1 MCIITA
7 IFIPITCLQ
16 AQRPEDMLCLNVD
29 SWPLLIPTVT
39 IWHTRFQLQLKYWN
53 YCQTGRIVELAALPR
68 EAARLILTKKEK
80 KSKVCIVLYL
90 SSWIIKLRISCAS
103 VIFTDGECFSFLPA
117 SQACSQH
124 VSLSCFIS

>member
-16 AQRPEDMLCLNVD
+16 AQSPEDMLCLNID
-29 SWPLLIPTVT
+29 SWLLLIPTVT

-53 YCQTGRIVELAALPR
+53 YCQTSGIVELAALTR
-68 EAARLILTKKEK
+68 EAARFILKKK
-80 KSKVCIVLYL
+80 KSKVCIVFYL

-103 VIFTDGECFSFLPA
+103 VSFTDGQCFSFLPA
-117 SQACSQH
+117 SQACSEH
-124 VSLSCFIS
+124 MSLSCFIS